1 MLVHIPAILSPD
13 ETAALRDRLAS
24 AIWADG
30 KVTAGHQSALAKH
43 NLQIGPESAEGR
55 ELGFIV
61 LHALERSP
69 AFMSAAL
76 PAQVFP
82 PLFNRYDPGM
92 EFGTHIDNAVRQIP
106 GTAIRLRTDL
116 SATLFLSDPGSYDGG
131 ELIVED
137 TYGEH
142 ALKPAAGDMILYPA
156 RSLHRVA
163 PVTRGSRVASFFWIQ
178 SMVKDR
184 DRREMLFDL
193 DQSVQDLS
201 VKMGVGDDPALVRLT
216 GLYHNLLREWGDL

>member
-1 MLVHIPAILSPD
+1 MLVHIPAILSPK
-13 ETAALRDRLAS
+13 ETADLRECLDKA
-24 AIWADG
+24 AWADG
-30 KVTAGHQSALAKH
+30 RITAGHQSALAKH
-43 NLQIGPESAEGR
+43 NLQIGPECAEGR
-55 ELGFIV
+55 ELGMIV

-76 PAQVFP
+76 PAHVFP
-82 PLFNRYDPGM
+82 PLFNRYDTGM

-106 GTAIRLRTDL
+106 GTAIRVRTDL
-116 SATLFLSDPGSYDGG
+116 SATLFLSDPDSYDGG

-184 DRREMLFDL
+184 DRREMLYDL
-193 DQSVQDLS
+193 DQSVQAL
-201 VKMGVGDDPALVRLT
+201 GTRLGDDPALVRLT
-216 GLYHNLLREWGDL
+216 GLYHNLLREWGEL